1 MSIKPL
7 GKRILAQKVE
17 AEERK
22 TAGGIVLPDN
32 VKNEKVVRAKVL
44 AIGTDEKFEVKV
56 GDMILVGSYSGTGNR
71 DGNVLLVDWGAD
83 YLIVYTIMDDGE
95 LHGTW
100 ADGYALDRLSPR

>member
-22 TAGGIVLPDN
+22 SAGGIVLPDN

-56 GDMILVGSYSGTGNR
+56 GDMILVGSYSGTEIEQGE
-71 DGNVLLVDWGAD
+71 DKLILVKETDVLAV
-83 YLIVYTIMDDGE
+83 VE
-95 LHGTW
+95 E
-100 ADGYALDRLSPR
+100 

>member
-1 MSIKPL
+1 MTIKPL

-44 AIGTDEKFEVKV
+44 EIGTDEKFEVKV
-56 GDMILVGSYSGTGNR
+56 GDMILVGSYSGTEIERGE
-71 DGNVLLVDWGAD
+71 DKLILVKEADVLAV
-83 YLIVYTIMDDGE
+83 VE
-95 LHGTW
+95 E
-100 ADGYALDRLSPR
+100 